1 MRYSSRIDEAIK
13 LASTLHR
20 HQVRNDMNKTPYISH
35 LVSVASLVS
44 LATDDEDSI
53 IAGLLHDTLEDVPG
67 YHYDDLVRAQGER
80 VANIVYHV
88 TEPLNPDKTANEQL
102 PWLTRKEEY
111 LKRLREGGVESAIVS
126 CADKIHNT
134 KSFLDDVQKEG
145 GLFVSRFTSSVRNRL
160 WFHQEVLAIVEEKL
174 TKDHVLSKLL
184 REVTDEFG
192 RVADMLEQ

>member
-1 MRYSSRIDEAIK
+1 M
-13 LASTLHR
+13 
-20 HQVRNDMNKTPYISH
+20 
-35 LVSVASLVS
+35 
-44 LATDDEDSI
+44 
-53 IAGLLHDTLEDVPG
+53 
-67 YHYDDLVRAQGER
+67 RAQGER